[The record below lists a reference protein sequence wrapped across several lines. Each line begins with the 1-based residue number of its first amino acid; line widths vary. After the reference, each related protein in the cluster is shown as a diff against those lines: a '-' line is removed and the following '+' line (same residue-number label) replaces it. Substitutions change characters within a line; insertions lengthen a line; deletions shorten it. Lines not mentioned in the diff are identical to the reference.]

1 MLYLWMVVI
10 IQGLRRKA
18 TKVLKLC
25 ISLVCS
31 SFVHFQRFP
40 LFIILYFNFL
50 ILTVVYRSCC
60 ASSVYF
66 VLSPLLALQTIAWC
80 TMQSSYLRCLIT
92 FSAQKSEFNK
102 MARTHVFLQQF
113 SHFGSLSGFF
123 SIVVSIY

>member
-1 MLYLWMVVI
+1 MYLWMVVI

-92 FSAQKSEFNK
+92 F
-102 MARTHVFLQQF
+102 FLHKRVN
-113 SHFGSLSGFF
+113 SIKWLAHMFF
-123 SIVVSIY
+123 SSNFPILEACQDSFLLL